1 MTQVPQELRANL
13 TNAEF
18 MQLVFRV
25 ELLTKALKSA
35 RSIVARDVHNGH
47 SSSAIQEYT
56 EGVLQEIDSVLRA
69 SSLLEPTRC
78 TA

>member
-25 ELLTKALKSA
+25 ELLTKALQSA

-47 SSSAIQEYT
+47 CSSAIQEYT

-78 TA
+78 V